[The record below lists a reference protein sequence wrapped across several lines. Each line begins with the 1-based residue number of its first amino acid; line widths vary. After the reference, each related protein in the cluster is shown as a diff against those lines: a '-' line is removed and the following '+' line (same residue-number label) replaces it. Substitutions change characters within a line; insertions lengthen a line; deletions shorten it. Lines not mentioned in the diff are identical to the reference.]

1 MSDDLLDEATRLANE
16 GAYDTADTLRA
27 LVERVQQAEA
37 DADGYKTGEGLA
49 NGVAERWA
57 RRCMKAREERDEARA
72 KLDKVRALAV
82 QWSEEAG
89 DYVPPLPADEPYNL
103 MVNHS
108 RGVLAILDGEP
119 G

>member
-1 MSDDLLDEATRLANE
+1 MCDDCMDR
-16 GAYDTADTLRA
+16 AYEEL
-27 LVERVQQAEA
+27 AEA
-37 DADGYKTGEGLA
+37 REKLA
-49 NGVAERWA
+49 
-57 RRCMKAREERDEARA
+57 
-72 KLDKVRALAV
+72 KVRALAV

-108 RGVLAILDGEP
+108 RGVLAILDGKA